1 VGGPQTKGAHADTVE
16 AGAVSESTQSTLKK
30 EADRKPYTF
39 FTDERRIRF
48 LTVLE
53 RTGNVMAAAK
63 AARVNRSTAYDE
75 RERNKEFADAWKE
88 AVEAA
93 IEGMELEAHRRAVK
107 GTLKPVFYKGDQCGK
122 IREYSDTLLIFMLKA
137 HKPEKY
143 RDTVEH
149 SGTLAVATLSVAEWK
164 AQAEARRAKAAEVM
178 ATFEDDDIDAGEA
191 DA

>member
-1 VGGPQTKGAHADTVE
+1 MSELTKFTP
-16 AGAVSESTQSTLKK
+16 KK

-39 FTDERRIRF
+39 FTDERRVRF

-53 RTGNVMAAAK
+53 RTGNVTAAAK
-63 AARVNRSTAYDE
+63 AARVTRTTAYDE
-75 RERNKEFADAWKE
+75 RERSKEFAAAWKE

-107 GTLKPVFYKGDQCGK
+107 GTLKPVFYKGDVCGK

-149 SGTLAVATLSVAEWK
+149 SGSLAVATLSMAEWK
-164 AQAEARRAKAAEVM
+164 AQAEERRLKAAEVM
-178 ATFEDDDIDAGEA
+178 ATFEDDENDAGEA